1 METFCYMKWPVR
13 HHRRWRRLPL
23 IFDIFKT

>member
-13 HHRRWRRLPL
+13 HYKSRRVSH
-23 IFDIFKT
+23 

>member
-13 HHRRWRRLPL
+13 HHKSGRVSH
-23 IFDIFKT
+23 

>member
-13 HHRRWRRLPL
+13 HHKSRRVS
-23 IFDIFKT
+23 INF

>member
-13 HHRRWRRLPL
+13 HHKTRRVSH
-23 IFDIFKT
+23 

>member
-13 HHRRWRRLPL
+13 HHKSRR
-23 IFDIFKT
+23 ISH

>member
-13 HHRRWRRLPL
+13 HHKLRRVSH
-23 IFDIFKT
+23 

>member
-13 HHRRWRRLPL
+13 HHKSRRVS
-23 IFDIFKT
+23 D

>member
-13 HHRRWRRLPL
+13 HHKSRRVYH
-23 IFDIFKT
+23 

>member
-13 HHRRWRRLPL
+13 HHKSRRVPH
-23 IFDIFKT
+23 

>member
-13 HHRRWRRLPL
+13 HQKSRRVSH
-23 IFDIFKT
+23 

>member
-13 HHRRWRRLPL
+13 NHKSRRVSH
-23 IFDIFKT
+23 

>member
-13 HHRRWRRLPL
+13 HHKSR
-23 IFDIFKT
+23 KVSH

>member
-13 HHRRWRRLPL
+13 HHKSRRV
-23 IFDIFKT
+23 FH

>member
-13 HHRRWRRLPL
+13 HHKSRRVSY
-23 IFDIFKT
+23 

>member
-13 HHRRWRRLPL
+13 HHKSRRASH
-23 IFDIFKT
+23 